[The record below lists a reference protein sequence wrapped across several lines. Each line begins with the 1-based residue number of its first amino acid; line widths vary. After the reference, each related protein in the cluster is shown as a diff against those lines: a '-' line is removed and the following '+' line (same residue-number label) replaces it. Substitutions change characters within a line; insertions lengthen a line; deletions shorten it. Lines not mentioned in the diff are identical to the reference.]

1 MSKFGTIK
9 IVTIEKGVITLPDT
23 DVIKQIKDLCQAYSW
38 TYYRLAK
45 ESGITCS
52 TLNAMINKG
61 TIPSVPTLK
70 KLCDGFGISLSQ
82 FFAEDEAVASLTD
95 TQKRHLANWE
105 SLNEESKDFLEQFIL
120 FLKEQQ
126 SR

>member
-1 MSKFGTIK
+1 M
-9 IVTIEKGVITLPDT
+9 PDT
-23 DVIKQIKDLCQAYSW
+23 DVIKRIKDLCQAYSW

-45 ESGITCS
+45 ESGITYS